1 MPNADTWEEQ
11 LTFQKVRTF
20 ALDSSRLLELQV
32 SLLQNYICEQTPEG
46 TYHAVRY
53 VSEAVEEVFETI
65 HGLQLKLACENLPA
79 PGRVKAGV
87 AAIEADTVAS
97 TEAEAETAP
106 KPSLRPRQLL
116 PRSERKI
123 FLTEDDDDLD
133 QASSRDEPGLTMQKA
148 VSNAQ
153 ESVASIAESVVLSI
167 KSEEVQSAICPHG
180 LLSPRWWG
188 KLVWDFLVMF
198 LVLMDATV
206 LPYQLTFKSTFDPD
220 DFDVVWL
227 WITTLIFGIDVVI
240 SFNTAVEATEKD
252 VHVAPGSLILDRSVI
267 AKKYLRGW
275 FAIDFGSTVPWSQ
288 LAELLTTGEDSGSA
302 QLTRLTKVVKFV
314 RLLRLMRMLRLAKLG
329 AIWERI
335 EARIGSI
342 FFVQCVALIRVLL
355 VVIGICHWNA
365 CIFWLVGLP
374 RNLFSE
380 LLDDDLQ
387 EQYLNS
393 PHWTTVWR
401 VTEAQA
407 DAWRWIDRPM
417 AEKYV
422 FCFYWTLGV
431 MRTMPAE
438 VTPVNLPERLFVLIF
453 MFFALSAFAICV
465 SLITQ
470 AFFKISDRRR
480 AFNEELAAVRMHLQ
494 KTAVEEPIQLK
505 VKAYLRYIFDRRR
518 IQAKEANLL
527 NILPEQLKIQVRR
540 SQMRMHLQ
548 KIPLMREVEWDS
560 FEKVLDSLET
570 FDLMQGDE
578 VNGAGSPATAA
589 WVLVFGR
596 LRIVKRIIM
605 MSSDTAINDLDIAP
619 LIVDEHCL
627 EDENT
632 VLSRITAIAA
642 ESSEL
647 IRVDKVKFFKCISET
662 RRKSLHVRGTALYRV
677 KKSTIED
684 SGMRPRRSSEAAIH
698 AAAVISSS

>member
-1 MPNADTWEEQ
+1 MPMDMPWEEQ
-11 LTFQKVRTF
+11 AQFQKVRSF

-53 VSEAVEEVFETI
+53 VSEAVEEVFDTI
-65 HGLQLKLACENLPA
+65 HGLQLKLACENLPS
-79 PGRVKAGV
+79 PGRVKDGLALAPALEASAD
-87 AAIEADTVAS
+87 AACPDE
-97 TEAEAETAP
+97 TEAPRP
-106 KPSLRPRQLL
+106 KLLQL
-116 PRSERKI
+116 PRSERKV
-123 FLTEDDDDLD
+123 FLTEDDDDE
-133 QASSRDEPGLTMQKA
+133 ASSRDPTEGMTMQKA

-153 ESVASIAESVVLSI
+153 ESIVSLAESVVLSI
-167 KSEEVQSAICPHG
+167 KSEEVQSAICPNG
-180 LLSPRWWG
+180 LISPRWWG
-188 KLVWDFLVMF
+188 KLLWDFLVMF

-206 LPYQLTFKSTFDPD
+206 LPYQLTFKSNDDPD
-220 DFDVVWL
+220 DFDAAWL
-227 WITTLIFGIDVVI
+227 WITTLVFGLDVVI

-252 VHVAPGSLILDRSVI
+252 LQVAPGSLILDRRVI

-275 FAIDFGSTVPWSQ
+275 FTIDFGSTVPWSQ
-288 LAELLTTGEDSGSA
+288 LAELLTAGEDSGST

-374 RNLFSE
+374 RNLISE

-401 VTEAQA
+401 VTEPQA

-527 NILPEQLKIQVRR
+527 NILPEELKLQVRR
-540 SQMRMHLQ
+540 SQMRMYLQ
-548 KIPLMREVEWDS
+548 KIPLMRELEWDS

-578 VNGAGSPATAA
+578 VNAAGSPASAA

-605 MSSDTAINDLDIAP
+605 MSSDSFINDMDIAP

-647 IRVDKVKFFKCISET
+647 IRVDKVKFFQCISET
-662 RRKSLHVRGTALYRV
+662 RKKSLHVRGAALYRV
-677 KKSTIED
+677 KKSTTDEH
-684 SGMRPRRSSEAAIH
+684 SETLRPRRSSEAAIH